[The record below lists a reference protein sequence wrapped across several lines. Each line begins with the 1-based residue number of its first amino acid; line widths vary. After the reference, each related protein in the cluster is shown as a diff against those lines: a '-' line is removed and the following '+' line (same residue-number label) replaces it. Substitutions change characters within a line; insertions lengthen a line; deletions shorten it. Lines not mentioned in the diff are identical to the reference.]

1 MNNYNEYKNYM
12 NKRYE
17 IFGGNIC
24 MGVEY
29 KPEDFFKGK
38 MNRETVNNFISNMD
52 LSEPMIDHFRNAMR
66 DSLLYKWDRETRI
79 ALLIAIEDAYG
90 DKTK

>member
-1 MNNYNEYKNYM
+1 
-12 NKRYE
+12 
-17 IFGGNIC
+17 
-24 MGVEY
+24 
-29 KPEDFFKGK
+29 
-38 MNRETVNNFISNMD
+38 MD